1 MDDRY
6 QGCSMCTA
14 NPKDSQLLPSLA
26 IPTAQTF
33 RHPHQCVDS
42 VNGDGREGRK
52 ENIKWLLSPP
62 KILLF

>member
-1 MDDRY
+1 
-6 QGCSMCTA
+6 MCTA
-14 NPKDSQLLPSLA
+14 NPKDSQLLSSLA

-42 VNGDGREGRK
+42 VNGDGKEGRK